1 MTHSAVYCKLR
12 SMLFDSN
19 KSKQYLLLA
28 LKVIILAVTFG
39 YIYVKLTQNNSLV
52 FSNFIANLSFN
63 RKSTLLV
70 FLFFILAA
78 GNWFFEILKW
88 KTLTSIVAPLSFR
101 TALKQSLSALTVSL
115 ATPNRIGDYGAKVMY
130 FAPEKRKQVLLLNFF
145 SNAVQM
151 GVTCIFGLIGLIY
164 TVQKFSVEYSTTK
177 LILFLLCLLLLG
189 IVGYLFKERQL
200 LLKGL
205 TISRVLSYL
214 GEIQGGIKLKVGIYS
229 MVKYAIFSF
238 LFYKLL
244 LLFGAEISFSEAIP
258 LLFSMYLLVS
268 IIPTIFIFDL
278 VVRGG
283 VAVWLFSLVG
293 VSELAVLSTVLSMW
307 LLNFVFP
314 AIWGSFYVVNYKLVT
329 R

>member
-1 MTHSAVYCKLR
+1 
-12 SMLFDSN
+12 MLFDSN

-39 YIYVKLTQNNSLV
+39 YIYVKLTSDTSVAFND
-52 FSNFIANLSFN
+52 FIGNMSFDG
-63 RKSTLLV
+63 RSALFLL
-70 FLFFILAA
+70 LFIILAA

-88 KTLTSIVAPLSFR
+88 QTVTSVITPISFKM
-101 TALKQSLSALTVSL
+101 ALQQSLSALTVSL
-115 ATPNRIGDYGAKVMY
+115 ATPNRIGDYGAKIMY
-130 FAPEKRKQVLLLNFF
+130 FPPDKRKQILLLNFF
-145 SNAVQM
+145 SNAIQM
-151 GVTCIFGLIGLIY
+151 AITCLFGFIGVLYI
-164 TVQKFSVEYSTTK
+164 VPKFSIEYSTTN
-177 LILFLLCLLLLG
+177 LILFLICLLLFG
-189 IVGYLFKERQL
+189 VVGYLFKERQL

-205 TISRVLSYL
+205 SISSLLSYL
-214 GEIQGGIKLKVGIYS
+214 GKIERSIKIKVS
-229 MVKYAIFSF
+229 VYAMIRYMIFSF
-238 LFYKLL
+238 LFYLL
-244 LLFGAEISFSEAIP
+244 LLFFGAEIDFSEAIP

-293 VSELAVLSTVLSMW
+293 VSELAILSTVLSMW

-314 AIWGSFYVVNYKLVT
+314 AIWGSFYVANYKLET

>member
-1 MTHSAVYCKLR
+1 
-12 SMLFDSN
+12 MLFDSN

-39 YIYVKLTQNNSLV
+39 YIYVKLTQDTSLS
-52 FSNFIANLSFN
+52 FADFIANLSFDVG
-63 RKSTLLV
+63 SAL
-70 FLFFILAA
+70 FLFIFFMLATA
-78 GNWFFEILKW
+78 NWFFEILKW
-88 KTLTSIVAPLSFR
+88 KTVTSIVAPLSFK

-115 ATPNRIGDYGAKVMY
+115 ATPNRIGDYGAKLMY

-151 GVTCIFGLIGLIY
+151 GVTCIFGFIGLIY

-200 LLKGL
+200 LLKDL

-214 GEIQGGIKLKVGIYS
+214 GRIESSIKLKVGIYAIIRY
-229 MVKYAIFSF
+229 VIFSF
-238 LFYKLL
+238 LFYELML
-244 LLFGAEISFSEAIP
+244 FFGAEISISEAIP

-293 VSELAVLSTVLSMW
+293 VSELAVLSTVLAMW

-314 AIWGSFYVVNYKLVT
+314 AILGSFYVVNYKLET